1 MFDFIIVCICCLY
14 LRVLCVEY
22 PAVNVGSVSLLNTH
36 VAGNMIIK
44 PGLLPHLVPLVE
56 DQVSVES
63 EEDQCQDH
71 VRHDINDSD
80 AGPG

>member
-1 MFDFIIVCICCLY
+1 MLDVIIVYCLY
-14 LRVLCVEY
+14 SRVLCVEY
-22 PAVNVGSVSLLNTH
+22 PAVYVGSVSLLNTH

-71 VRHDINDSD
+71 VRHDINESD